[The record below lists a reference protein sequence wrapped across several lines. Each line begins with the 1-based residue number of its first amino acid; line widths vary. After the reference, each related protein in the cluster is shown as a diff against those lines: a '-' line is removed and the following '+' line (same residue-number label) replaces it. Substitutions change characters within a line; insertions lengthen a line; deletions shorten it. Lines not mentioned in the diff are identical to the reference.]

1 MKKKICKALS
11 VMLAFV
17 IILTIASSAALP
29 ANAASSAPSDWAK
42 DFVAK
47 ALSLGLVPSY
57 LNSSYQK
64 NITRVEFCALAVT
77 LYEKSKGAITQR
89 SPAFTDSDNLN
100 VLKMAGL
107 GVVGG
112 VGNNK
117 FDPNG
122 ELTREQAAVILAR
135 LANALGNRL
144 PDTAPDF
151 ADNRSI
157 SNWATADVGKIQAIG
172 IMSGEGGNRFNPK
185 GKYTREQSIVTMLRI
200 WEITNPETS
209 NGFAFPYK
217 FSTQDLYG
225 NTVTEAS
232 LGEKELFFVHYWATW
247 CGPCINEMPDLGKI
261 VEKYGDRVGFIALL
275 DDYST
280 SKAAAIRI
288 TESSGVAFTM
298 VDARQKDF
306 QTLLGMVQSGY
317 VPTTILI
324 GSDGKIIGDQII
336 GSYGSGYGKFID
348 SALGSS

>member
-1 MKKKICKALS
+1 MKKKFGKALS

-17 IILTIASSAALP
+17 LLLTIAPATALSA
-29 ANAASSAPSDWAK
+29 NSDSSAPSDWAK

-47 ALSLGLVPSY
+47 ANSLGLIPGF
-57 LNSSYQK
+57 LNSSYQA
-64 NITRVEFCALAVT
+64 NITRAEFCALAVT
-77 LYEKSKGAITQR
+77 LYEKSKGVITQR
-89 SPAFTDSDNLN
+89 SPAFTDSSNLN

-107 GVVGG
+107 GVVSG
-112 VGNNK
+112 VGNNR
-117 FDPNG
+117 FDPGG
-122 ELTREQAAVILAR
+122 ELTREQAAVILAG
-135 LANALGNRL
+135 LAAALDNSLPNATPNYS
-144 PDTAPDF
+144 DT
-151 ADNRSI
+151 RSI
-157 SNWATADVGKIQAIG
+157 SNWALSDVGKIQALG
-172 IMSGEGGNRFNPK
+172 IMSGAGGNRFDPK
-185 GKYTREQSIVTMLRI
+185 GKYTREQSIVTILRI
-200 WEITNPETS
+200 WEIMNPDSS

-217 FSTQDLYG
+217 FSTQDIYG

-247 CGPCINEMPDLGKI
+247 CGPCINEMPELGKL

-298 VDARQKDF
+298 VDARYKDF

-317 VPTTILI
+317 VPTSIII

-336 GSYGSGYGKFID
+336 DAYGSGYGKFID
-348 SALGSS
+348 DALGSS

>member
-1 MKKKICKALS
+1 MKKTFNKAIFS
-11 VMLAFV
+11 ILAFV
-17 IILTIASSAALP
+17 MILTAASSAALS
-29 ANAASSAPSDWAK
+29 ASTVSSTPSDWAR
-42 DFVAK
+42 DSISK
-47 ALSLGLVPSY
+47 ANSLALIPTY
-57 LNSSYQK
+57 LNYSYQR
-64 NITRVEFCALAVT
+64 NITRSEFCALAVT
-77 LYEKSKGAITQR
+77 LYEKSKGVITQR
-89 SPAFTDSDNLN
+89 APAFTDSGNIN

-107 GVVGG
+107 GIVEG

-144 PDTAPDF
+144 PEAAPIF
-151 ADNRSI
+151 TDNSSI
-157 SNWATADVGKIQAIG
+157 SNWAMADVGKVQKSE
-172 IMSGEGGNRFNPK
+172 IMSGVGGNRFDPK
-185 GKYTREQSIVTMLRI
+185 GKYTREQSIATILRI

-209 NGFAFPYK
+209 NGFVFPYK
-217 FSTQDLYG
+217 FSTQDLYD

-247 CGPCINEMPDLGKI
+247 CGPCVNEMPELGKI
-261 VEKYGDRVGFIALL
+261 AEKYGDRVGFIALL

-280 SKAAAIRI
+280 AKATAIRI

-298 VDARQKDF
+298 VDARHKDF

-324 GSDGKIIGDQII
+324 NSDGKMVGDQII
-336 GSYGSGYGKFID
+336 GSYGSGYGKFIEN
-348 SALGSS
+348 ALEG